1 MANVYKYSLTVLH
14 LSQQKKIT
22 DKMKNKTQTEKITNL
37 NNFNKKQFKL
47 RDFEGSEIKIQR
59 IQIKS

>member
-14 LSQQKKIT
+14 LSQQKKT

-37 NNFNKKQFKL
+37 NNFNKKQFEL
-47 RDFEGSEIKIQR
+47 
-59 IQIKS
+59 